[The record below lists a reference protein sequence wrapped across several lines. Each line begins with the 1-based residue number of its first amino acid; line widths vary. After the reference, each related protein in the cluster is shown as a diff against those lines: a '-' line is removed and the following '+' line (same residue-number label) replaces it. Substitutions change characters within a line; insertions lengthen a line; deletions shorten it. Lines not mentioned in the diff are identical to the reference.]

1 MWQVIPQ
8 HASCADSSVWVRGR
22 RLTQIRLGAAHSENE
37 SGTMDSQGGSKQQ
50 RRGRKV
56 GGGQDGRELAALNL
70 LCGLFRCLTDPKTVR
85 ELWSHAV
92 VVIQQPSCDP
102 NICVVRVRRP
112 LGNERSRGG
121 RVSKTITTYWFLLY
135 VLHYSCTAKRGEEK
149 EPRRRRSKPK
159 RRLRKKPK
167 QKQHI
172 KIKKQRGPSGIFP
185 MF

>member
-8 HASCADSSVWVRGR
+8 HASCADSSVGVRGR

-37 SGTMDSQGGSKQQ
+37 SGTMDSQGGSEQQ

-112 LGNERSRGG
+112 LGNERSGAGG
-121 RVSKTITTYWFLLY
+121 VLVKQLQPIDFYFTCFITVALP
-135 VLHYSCTAKRGEEK
+135 K
-149 EPRRRRSKPK
+149 EGN
-159 RRLRKKPK
+159 RKS
-167 QKQHI
+167 QK
-172 KIKKQRGPSGIFP
+172 KKQQTKEKTEE
-185 MF
+185 